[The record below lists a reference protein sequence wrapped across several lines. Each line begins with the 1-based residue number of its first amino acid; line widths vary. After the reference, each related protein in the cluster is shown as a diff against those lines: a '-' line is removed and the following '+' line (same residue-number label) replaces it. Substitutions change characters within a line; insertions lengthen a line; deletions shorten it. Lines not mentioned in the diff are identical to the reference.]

1 VVEKERMGVRSA
13 ERGVSGRWGVD
24 GTGWRGWHWMA
35 WASQTASWICGRR
48 CAELGLGPDL
58 TDCTMARAARAA
70 RAASSSSECDGSI

>member
-1 VVEKERMGVRSA
+1 VVEKERMGVRSE

-24 GTGWRGWHWMA
+24 GTGWHWMA
-35 WASQTASWICGRR
+35 WASQTASWMCGRR

-70 RAASSSSECDGSI
+70 SSSSECDGSI